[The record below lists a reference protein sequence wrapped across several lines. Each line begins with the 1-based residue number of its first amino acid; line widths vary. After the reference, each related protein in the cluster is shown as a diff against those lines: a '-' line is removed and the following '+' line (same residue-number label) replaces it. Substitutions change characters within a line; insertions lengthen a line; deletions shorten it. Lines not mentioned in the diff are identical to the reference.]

1 MFGGGGTGLT
11 PLPNLRIVDRVW
23 TGNRKY
29 QGYESFGGI
38 VKGLYLSWQLK
49 DCIGNWPNVI
59 TKKCS
64 KRLR

>member
-1 MFGGGGTGLT
+1 MFSGGGTGLT

-23 TGNRKY
+23 MGNRMYK
-29 QGYESFGGI
+29 GYESFGGI
-38 VKGLYLSWQLK
+38 VKGLYISWQFK

-59 TKKCS
+59 TREWS